1 MMTSKSPL
9 TARQQQAALEIF
21 GVRVALDPLAPAH
34 EQSLGLAHALVGA
47 AEIHAA
53 LAEEQARAAGADPAQ
68 LGEATGHTFNGA
80 ATRNAADDL
89 ALLSWEATALV
100 RRIQTFAGTQPR
112 GGDELLKTVMMT
124 AAALS
129 GLLNVAQTMS
139 DPEREDGATR
149 DAAALLPKAIMAL
162 EKAAGQAG
170 GQKFLADLLGMTD

>member
-9 TARQQQAALEIF
+9 TTAKQQAALEIF
-21 GVRVALDPLAPAH
+21 GVRVGLNPVAPVH

-47 AEIHAA
+47 AELHAM
-53 LAEEQARAAGADPAQ
+53 LAEQTARMSGAGPAE

-89 ALLSWEATALV
+89 VLLSWEATALV
-100 RRIQTFAGTQPR
+100 RRLQAFATTQPR
-112 GGDELLKTVMMT
+112 GGDELLKTVLMT

-139 DPEREDGATR
+139 DPQREDGATQ
-149 DAAALLPKAIMAL
+149 DAAELLPKAITAL
-162 EKAAGQAG
+162 EKAAEKAG
-170 GQKFLADLLGMTD
+170 GQRFLADLLSMTD